1 MTTYFNGLA
10 AALAME
16 VGVHSVWINC
26 RSSARNVPR
35 LSSRALEERP
45 RRWSGAVITP
55 AYGATDTEE

>member
-26 RSSARNVPR
+26 RSSTMNVPR
-35 LSSRALEERP
+35 LSSRSLEERP
-45 RRWSGAVITP
+45 PLVRRGHDPQLTAL
-55 AYGATDTEE
+55 